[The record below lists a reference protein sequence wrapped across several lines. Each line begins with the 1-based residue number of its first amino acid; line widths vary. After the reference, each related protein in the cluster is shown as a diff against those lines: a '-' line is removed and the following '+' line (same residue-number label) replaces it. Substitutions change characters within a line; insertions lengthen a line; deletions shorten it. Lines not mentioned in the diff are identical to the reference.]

1 MVITYSVIL
10 LGLLALF
17 RPLQRNRFYILHAAL
32 VIGAAYYIETHW
44 FRASVFGSKTLLLF
58 IVFQLVSINIVTFIA
73 YGVDKRAAV
82 RGAWRIPE
90 ADLHALEF
98 LGGWSGELV
107 AQRFF
112 KHKTKKK
119 SFRTDFYLVI
129 LAELVVIG
137 LILHFLG
144 FF

>member
-1 MVITYSVIL
+1 M
-10 LGLLALF
+10 F

-82 RGAWRIPE
+82 KGAWRNPE
-90 ADLHALEF
+90 ADLQALEY
-98 LGGWSGELV
+98 LGGWLP
-107 AQRFF
+107 RNFLN
-112 KHKTKKK
+112 TKPKRNL
-119 SFRTDFYLVI
+119 FAPIFI
-129 LAELVVIG
+129 W
-137 LILHFLG
+137 
-144 FF
+144 